1 VFLVSVHPEP
11 PQIKLEPSK
20 LVRIRGEA
28 AQIVCSATNAEV
40 GFNVILKRGDT
51 KVSPWGEGD
60 DKGKSVHPPQHRG
73 IFCSV

>member
-1 VFLVSVHPEP
+1 MFLVSVHPEP

-73 IFCSV
+73 IVCSV